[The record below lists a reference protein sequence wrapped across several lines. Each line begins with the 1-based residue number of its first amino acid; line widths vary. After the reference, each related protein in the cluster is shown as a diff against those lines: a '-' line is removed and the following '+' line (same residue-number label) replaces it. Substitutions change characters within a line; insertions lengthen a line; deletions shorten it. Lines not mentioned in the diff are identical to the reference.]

1 MAFSELLARSAFSF
15 LTGASLPE
23 EMVEGAQ
30 RLSIDGLGLCDRDG
44 LYGSVRAFQ
53 AAKKLGQRL
62 IVGCEFTLADVG
74 QEVPRLKDPLQ
85 RTSPNWQKRLQ
96 SQKCPTACLLVR
108 NADGYAELCSLI
120 TLAHSGLPKGVAR
133 LEPAMLRRH
142 HAGIRGSGIVSA
154 GLTCIVPV
162 PERELAE
169 GLEPWLSVFAEQFRG
184 RFYIGVYRRLDGMD
198 SWREDWARRVSAAF
212 DAPIVASS
220 YPLFHDAARK
230 PLADIVQCIREST
243 TLQEAGC
250 SLSSNAEARLRSE
263 KEMLQWF
270 AHEPEWV
277 HRTGEVAS
285 ELQFCLSEIRYQF
298 PCTLEPGETASERLE
313 RLTWQ
318 GAQQR
323 YEGNI
328 PDRVTAQIN
337 KELQL
342 IDKINVAA
350 YFLCTKEI
358 IEIAR
363 RRKILC
369 QGRGSAANSAVC
381 YVLGITA
388 VDPAQ
393 SNLLFERF
401 LSAER
406 NEPPDIDIDFEHERR
421 EEVIQEIYERYGREH
436 AAMVA
441 EVSTYR
447 GKSALRE
454 VGKVFGLSPEQ
465 LTHLSSM
472 VSHWDGP
479 DVTKEDLRRYGF
491 DDRDER
497 LLLVIRWAQVLSG
510 FPRHMSVHVGGFVLS
525 KTPLM
530 GVTSVEP
537 ATMPGR
543 TVVPWD
549 KDDIDVL
556 GFFKVDVLGLGMLT
570 AIRKALSL
578 IYAEGLLRKGC
589 DPARQERALGEQI
602 QPTLE
607 VCGASHGAKDDSLGG
622 DWAEEFVPLDVVARI
637 PKEDKSVYKMISEA
651 DTVGVFQIESRAQ
664 MAMLPRLRPQSYYDL
679 VIEVAIVRPGPI
691 QGGMVHPY
699 LRRRNR
705 EEAVTMP
712 HPELQSILERTLGV
726 PLFQEQ
732 VMEIA
737 IKGAGYTGGE
747 ADQLRRDMAAWK
759 KSGKLLRHKR
769 RLLDG
774 FAKKGISPEFG
785 EALFEQIKG
794 FGDYGFP
801 ESHAASFAILV
812 YLSAWQKAHFPA
824 HFACAVLNSQPM
836 GFYSPS
842 SLVKD
847 AQKHGVEVRPVD
859 VTVSHWD
866 HTLEPSSKVC
876 RIKSAYSQAN
886 RALRLGLRL
895 VKGFREQ
902 AAQNLVTARA
912 VRPFEDLA
920 DLVRRT
926 RLNKDEVQI
935 LAEAGALESLIKGR
949 RQALWAARAPRVA
962 GLFADVAWREPDV
975 KLPPLSATEQ
985 LNLDYQHV
993 GLSVNDHPMRH
1004 WRPKLRKA
1012 GVVTAAMLGAMA
1024 RSKAPAPARV
1034 QVAGVVLSR
1043 QRPAT
1048 ASGVVFL
1055 TLEDETGTIN
1065 VVLFSKVF
1073 EEFNLAARHASF
1085 LLVHGKFE
1093 AHTTYPK
1100 SPNEVGDPTPT
1111 IHVIAERLVRLPG
1124 GALPSRD
1131 FH

>member
-15 LTGASLPE
+15 LSGASLPE

-30 RLSIDGLGLCDRDG
+30 RLGIDGLGLCDRDG

-74 QEVPRLKDPLQ
+74 QAVPRLNDPLE
-85 RTSPNWQKRLQ
+85 RTSPTWQKRLH
-96 SQKCPTACLLVR
+96 SQKCPTVCLLVR
-108 NADGYAELCSLI
+108 DADGYTELCSLI

-133 LEPAMLRRH
+133 LEPSMLRRH
-142 HAGIRGSGIVSA
+142 HTGVACAGLECT

-162 PERELAE
+162 PEREVAE
-169 GLEPWLSVFAEQFRG
+169 RLEPWLAVFAEQFRG
-184 RFYIGVYRRLDGMD
+184 CFYIGVYRRLDGLD
-198 SWREDWARRVSAAF
+198 DWREEWARRVSAAYG
-212 DAPIVASS
+212 APIVASS
-220 YPLFHDAARK
+220 YPLFHEAARK
-230 PLADIVQCIREST
+230 PLADIVQCIRESM

-277 HRTGEVAS
+277 HRTSEVAS
-285 ELQFCLSEIRYQF
+285 ELTFCLSEIRYQF

-318 GAQQR
+318 GAHQR
-323 YEGNI
+323 YEGKI
-328 PDRVTAQIN
+328 PDKVTAQIN

-358 IEIAR
+358 VEIAR

-421 EEVIQEIYERYGREH
+421 EEVIQEIYERYGRDH

-465 LTHLSSM
+465 LSHLSSM

-479 DVTKEDLRRYGF
+479 NVTKEDLRRYGF

-497 LLLVIRWAQVLSG
+497 LLLVIRWAQVLAG

-570 AIRKALSL
+570 AIRKALAL
-578 IYAEGLLRKGC
+578 IYEEGLLRSG
-589 DPARQERALGEQI
+589 DTSRQPRTGKEKSSFAE
-602 QPTLE
+602 P
-607 VCGASHGAKDDSLGG
+607 
-622 DWAEEFVPLDVVARI
+622 AEEFVPLDVVTRI
-637 PKEDKSVYKMISEA
+637 PKEDKAVYKMISEA

-705 EEAVTMP
+705 EEAITMP
-712 HPELQSILERTLGV
+712 HPELQPILQRTLGV

-732 VMEIA
+732 VMEIS
-737 IKGAGYTGGE
+737 ITGAGYTGGE

-759 KSGKLLRHKR
+759 KSGKLLRHKQ

-824 HFACAVLNSQPM
+824 HFTCAVLNSQPM

-859 VTVSHWD
+859 VTVSFWD
-866 HTLEPSSKVC
+866 HTLEPASKAC
-876 RIKSAYSQAN
+876 RIKSVYPEAS

-902 AAQNLVTARA
+902 AAQNLVAARSA
-912 VRPFEDLA
+912 RPFEDLA
-920 DLVRRT
+920 DLVRRS

-935 LAEAGALESLIKGR
+935 LAETGALESLIQGR
-949 RQALWAARAPRVA
+949 RQALWAARAPRIA
-962 GLFADVAWREPDV
+962 GLFADVTWQEPDV

-985 LNLDYQHV
+985 LDLDYQHV
-993 GLSVNDHPMRH
+993 GLSVSDHPMRH

-1024 RSKAPAPARV
+1024 RSKAPTPPRV

-1073 EEFNLAARHASF
+1073 EEFSLAARHASF
-1085 LLVHGKFE
+1085 LLVQGKFE

-1100 SPNEVGDPTPT
+1100 SPDEVGDPTPT

-1124 GALPSRD
+1124 GRLPSRN